1 MELTTT
7 ITSFGVPPSDAD
19 LFASLPDKAQL
30 LVRKRL
36 RAMRI
41 MHGIAETKSVNAAAR
56 TVAAMFHGERGWSQ
70 ETLNALFP
78 KYMEANDWTLL
89 VDKSIAGPKWYKNKE
104 RENVPDAAVDWFASE
119 WALDQRGKFKAVY
132 ARALC
137 RLDQWRSAARTCP
150 SAKQLRE
157 HPCAIPGYDA
167 PPVAVADN
175 GAPAGWH
182 YSNLKRLVN
191 IRASKFSRKLI
202 QIGPKAASQIGPKI
216 LSTRAG
222 LRVGQYYIFDDGWND
237 FKVRARDHR
246 SGLVQ
251 VTRLLS
257 FHCLDL
263 FSGCNVLRGHK
274 PALRDEHDVEQRL
287 KEREMVFL
295 VTTLLTSIGYHQSGC
310 TLIMEKATATIR
322 QREEEILAQFCPEI
336 KVERGPRGGGT
347 GISGL
352 FTGPGGGNPR
362 WKAPLESW
370 HNLLRNR
377 TANMLEF
384 PAQTGSYSSGL
395 PMPEGLP
402 GLERDTRALMEAS
415 LALPEDRAAL
425 LQLGM
430 LTAEE
435 AMVALDKVIEV
446 MCNCRIDHALEG
458 WRKCG
463 HIIQEWRRHA
473 SLPWQPDAALLQYK
487 NGEAQALADHLAQH
501 PELCRERSLSP
512 REVYDAGQQG
522 LTKLPL
528 AVGALLMGDLTG
540 DERPVKQN
548 VIEVNC
554 PEVDRDEPL
563 RFGLT
568 RRDGRG
574 MEESLRDD
582 EKYLV
587 RVNPL
592 DTRFAWLYNADG
604 SFAGVAD
611 NYGRISRADPKAVT
625 TAHGR
630 KQKALAPLV
639 AEARRLAAPLTR
651 AATKR
656 AAHNAGQFA
665 PDEKES
671 RQLQNLDGDTS
682 DLIETA
688 TAAAET
694 DDDFSNEGLL

>member
-1 MELTTT
+1 MTTLTTT
-7 ITSFGVPPSDAD
+7 HFSVPKSDAD
-19 LFASLPDKAQL
+19 LFTSLPDKAQS

-41 MHGIAETKSVNAAAR
+41 MQGITETKSVNAAAR
-56 TVAAMFHGERGWSQ
+56 SVAAMFHGERGWSA

-78 KYMEANDWTLL
+78 KYMESGDWTVLI
-89 VDKSIAGPKWYKNKE
+89 DKSVAGPKWYKNQD
-104 RENVPDAAVDWFASE
+104 RESVPEAAIDWFASE

-137 RLDQWRSAARTCP
+137 RLDQWRREATLDPRP
-150 SAKQLRE
+150 STLRKSS
-157 HPCAIPGYDA
+157 HAIPGYDT
-167 PPVAVADN
+167 PPPASASN

-191 IRASKFSRKLI
+191 ARASKFSRKLI

-216 LSTRAG
+216 LSTRVG
-222 LRVGQYYIFDDGWND
+222 LRVGQYYLFDDGWND
-237 FKVRARDHR
+237 FKVRAKDGRT
-246 SGLVQ
+246 GTVQ

-257 FHCLDL
+257 FHALDL
-263 FSGCNVLRGHK
+263 FSGCNLMRGHK
-274 PALRDEHDVEQRL
+274 PALRDEKDVEQRL
-287 KEREMVFL
+287 KEREIVFL
-295 VTTLLTSIGYHQSGC
+295 VNALLTSIGYHQSGC
-310 TLIMEKATATIR
+310 TLIMEKATTTLRA
-322 QREEEILAQFCPEI
+322 REREILEQFCPEI
-336 KVERGPRGGGT
+336 KVELGPRGGGA

-402 GLERDTRALMEAS
+402 GLERDTRALMEAAI
-415 LALPEDRAAL
+415 ALPEDRAAL

-446 MCNCRIDHALEG
+446 MCNCRTDHELEG

-463 HIIQEWRRHA
+463 HVIQEWRRHA
-473 SLPWQPDAALLQYK
+473 SLPWQPDTALLQYK
-487 NGEAQALADHLAQH
+487 NGEAHALAEHLAQH
-501 PELCRERSLSP
+501 PELCRERNLSP
-512 REVYDAGQQG
+512 REVYEVGRQE

-528 AVGALLMGDLTG
+528 AVGAMLMGDLTG

-548 VIEVNC
+548 VIEVSC
-554 PEVDRDEPL
+554 PEVDPDEPL

-574 MEESLRDD
+574 TEEPLRDT

-587 RVNPL
+587 RVNPM
-592 DTRFAWLYNADG
+592 DVRFAWLYNADG

-611 NYGRISRADPKAVT
+611 NYGRVSRDDPKAVT
-625 TAHGR
+625 HAFAR

-651 AATKR
+651 AANKR

-665 PDEKES
+665 PDDKEA
-671 RQLQNLDGDTS
+671 RQLQNLPGDAS
-682 DLIETA
+682 DLLDTA
-688 TAAAET
+688 PVATST
-694 DDDFSNEGLL
+694 DEDFSNESLL

>member
-1 MELTTT
+1 MELTTQH
-7 ITSFGVPPSDAD
+7 FGVPASGAD
-19 LFASLPDKAQL
+19 LFASLPDKAQG

-41 MHGIAETKSVNAAAR
+41 MRGLAEKKSVNHAAR
-56 TVAAMFHGERGWSQ
+56 AVAAMFHGERGWSA
-70 ETLNALFP
+70 ETLNALYP
-78 KYMEANDWTLL
+78 KYIDSGDWMVL
-89 VDKSIAGPKWYKNKE
+89 VDKSLAGPKWYKNQE
-104 RENVPDAAVDWFASE
+104 RDNVSDATIDWFASE

-137 RLDQWRSAARTCP
+137 RLDQWRRDALTLKHASKIRQ
-150 SAKQLRE
+150 SE
-157 HPCAIPGYDA
+157 FAIPGYDA
-167 PPVAVADN
+167 PPAPVADN

-191 IRASKFSRKLI
+191 ARASKYSRKLI
-202 QIGPKAASQIGPKI
+202 QIGPKAAANIGPKI

-222 LRVGQYYIFDDGWND
+222 LRVGQYYIFDDSWND
-237 FKVRARDHR
+237 FKVVAQ
-246 SGLVQ
+246 GQ
-251 VTRLLS
+251 TCRLLS
-257 FHCLDL
+257 FHALDL
-263 FSGCNVLRGHK
+263 FSGCNVMRGYK
-274 PALRDEHDVEQRL
+274 PALRDEREIEQRL
-287 KEREMVFL
+287 KEREMIFL
-295 VTTLLTSIGYHQSGC
+295 TTTMLTGIGYHQSGC
-310 TLIMEKATATIR
+310 TLIMEKATATLR
-322 QREEEILAQFCPEI
+322 DREEEILAQHCPEI

-347 GISGL
+347 GIAGL
-352 FTGPGGGNPR
+352 FTGPSGGNPR

-370 HNLLRNR
+370 FNLLRNR
-377 TANMLEF
+377 TANMLQF

-402 GLERDTRALMEAS
+402 GLDHDTRALMEAS
-415 LALPEDRAAL
+415 LALPQERAAL
-425 LQLGM
+425 LQLHM

-435 AMVALDKVIEV
+435 ATRALDAVTEV

-458 WRKCG
+458 WRECG
-463 HIIQEWRRHA
+463 HIIQEWRRHK
-473 SLPWQPDAALLQYK
+473 SLAWQPAAALLQYK
-487 NGEAQALADHLAQH
+487 NGEALALADHLAHH
-501 PELCRERSLSP
+501 PELRRERALSP
-512 REVYDAGQQG
+512 REVFDGGQRE

-528 AVGALLMGDLTG
+528 AVGALLMGDLSG

-574 MEESLRDD
+574 TEESLRDD

-611 NYGRISRADPKAVT
+611 FYGRVSRDDPKAI
-625 TAHGR
+625 TAAYAR

-651 AATKR
+651 AAKDR
-656 AAHNAGQFA
+656 AANNEHQF
-665 PDEKES
+665 
-671 RQLQNLDGDTS
+671 
-682 DLIETA
+682 TA
-688 TAAAET
+688 DAKARASKLKNFNGST
-694 DDDFSNEGLL
+694 DDLLDNAPVTESAEEDFSAEGLL